1 MTSNKID
8 SFVKKYKGL
17 CQAGRSASLN
27 FSSNAGKVSVILR
40 VDLGVLE
47 EGTHRPPNLS
57 RNGPARQRRRERR
70 AAARSVNAE
79 EAEAALSA
87 EEREVLGMAAR
98 AGSQSPVQQVNVPEK
113 GSKDAETEKAQ
124 DVTAKATKASA
135 IEVAD
140 EVCKDSEYDS
150 RTNDEPDAEP
160 EKAQDVTAK
169 ATKASAIEV
178 ADEVCKDS
186 EYDSRTNDEPD
197 AEPIAVEIPTK
208 PPPIRDRSLG
218 GIDYYTVT
226 YDDPTDEDN
235 Y

>member
-1 MTSNKID
+1 MTSNEID

-47 EGTHRPPNLS
+47 ELHGPHGHLPPNLS

-70 AAARSVNAE
+70 AAARSANAE

-87 EEREVLGMAAR
+87 EEQEVLEMAAR
-98 AGSQSPVQQVNVPEK
+98 AGSRSPVQQVNVPEK
-113 GSKDAETEKAQ
+113 GSKDVETEKAQ
-124 DVTAKATKASA
+124 DVTAK
-135 IEVAD
+135 E
-140 EVCKDSEYDS
+140 
-150 RTNDEPDAEP
+150 
-160 EKAQDVTAK
+160 
-169 ATKASAIEV
+169 TKASAIEV

-226 YDDPTDEDN
+226 YDEPTDEDN